1 VANNQSSYSKP
12 LNIAV
17 IGTGI
22 SGMAAAWLLDK
33 THNITVYEQNNYV
46 GGHSNTVSA
55 NIDNAI
61 IPVDTGFIVY
71 NEKNYPNLTA
81 LFKLL
86 KVPTTDSEMSFS
98 ASLEDGSFEYSGTNL
113 NGLIGQRR
121 NIFRPRFWRML
132 RDINRF
138 YKEAPSLL
146 KTNAD
151 TALTLD
157 QFLKTNQYCDS
168 FINDHLM
175 PMGAAIWSTN
185 VNDMKNYPAVAFTR
199 FFESHG
205 LLNIKNRPKWK
216 TVNGGSKEYVEK
228 LTEHYK
234 KKIRFEK
241 ATSIER
247 MPEGVK
253 IESANNGVHFY
264 DHVVIATHADEAFS
278 ILKDPSE
285 SEIKL
290 LSKWRYSKNK
300 SILHKDSRFMPKRKR
315 VWSSWNFIENHQ
327 TGSNQKIC
335 LTYWMN
341 KLQNIETSTPLFV
354 TLNPTIEMDPHSV
367 ISEHE
372 YTHPYFDAQALKNQK
387 NLWDIQGIKKTWFCG
402 SYFGYGFHED
412 GLQSGLAVAE
422 ELGGMK
428 RPWDVSS
435 KSSRITVPISSW
447 ITE

>member
-1 VANNQSSYSKP
+1 MVNNQSSYSKP

-33 THNITVYEQNNYV
+33 AHNITVYEQNNYV

-86 KVPTTDSEMSFS
+86 QVPTIDSEMSFS

-175 PMGAAIWSTN
+175 PMGAAI
-185 VNDMKNYPAVAFTR
+185 
-199 FFESHG
+199 
-205 LLNIKNRPKWK
+205 
-216 TVNGGSKEYVEK
+216 
-228 LTEHYK
+228 
-234 KKIRFEK
+234 
-241 ATSIER
+241 
-247 MPEGVK
+247 
-253 IESANNGVHFY
+253 
-264 DHVVIATHADEAFS
+264 
-278 ILKDPSE
+278 
-285 SEIKL
+285 
-290 LSKWRYSKNK
+290 
-300 SILHKDSRFMPKRKR
+300 
-315 VWSSWNFIENHQ
+315 
-327 TGSNQKIC
+327 
-335 LTYWMN
+335 
-341 KLQNIETSTPLFV
+341 
-354 TLNPTIEMDPHSV
+354 
-367 ISEHE
+367 
-372 YTHPYFDAQALKNQK
+372 
-387 NLWDIQGIKKTWFCG
+387 
-402 SYFGYGFHED
+402 
-412 GLQSGLAVAE
+412 
-422 ELGGMK
+422 
-428 RPWDVSS
+428 
-435 KSSRITVPISSW
+435 
-447 ITE
+447 